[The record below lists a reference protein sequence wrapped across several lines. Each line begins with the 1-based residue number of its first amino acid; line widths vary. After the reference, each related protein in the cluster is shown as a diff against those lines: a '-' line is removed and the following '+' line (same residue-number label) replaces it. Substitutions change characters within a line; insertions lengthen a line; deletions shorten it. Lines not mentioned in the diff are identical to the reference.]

1 MIHHEHKNKYQI
13 MSNHGDAKA
22 AHKLQDTND
31 VENLESHLFVNGTR
45 YNNIVL
51 NQKNRKTIREIN
63 KTIKEGVPIYNAGQH
78 KQCSDMYE
86 NLLLAIVKDY
96 PEYRQSVGTSYAS
109 TNDSERA
116 WAYRRILDSFIV
128 QYEPNKLYS
137 VYERVEVDYKLEY
150 DIGSWGDYYGTIK
163 TPTSSDDGNYK
174 EVLLGI
180 IDQNTRDQ
188 LVRVNIGDVKIY
200 ANSRQNI
207 MDKYRFEILL

>member
-1 MIHHEHKNKYQI
+1 MIHHEYKNKYQI
-13 MSNHGDAKA
+13 MSNHG
-22 AHKLQDTND
+22 AHKKLQDTNN

-63 KTIKEGVPIYNAGQH
+63 KTIKEAVPIYNAGEH
-78 KQCSDMYE
+78 KQCSNMYE

-96 PEYRQSVGTSYAS
+96 PEYRQSVGAAYAS
-109 TNDSERA
+109 INDSERA

-137 VYERVEVDYKLEY
+137 VYERVEIDYKLED
-150 DIGSWGDYYGTIK
+150 DIGSWGEHYGIIK
-163 TPTSSDDGNYK
+163 TPASSEDGNYK

-180 IDQNTRDQ
+180 IDQNTYDQ
-188 LVRVNIGDVKIY
+188 LVRENIRNVKIY
-200 ANSRQNI
+200 ADSRQNI
-207 MDKYRFEILL
+207 MDKYRFEILS